1 MCIRDSHYLYDA
13 GSTSRKDTGTWQVIP
28 FLKYQG
34 VDRLEAVFVSHW
46 DEDHVNGLDA
56 VFEWADQSGIPIGG
70 LVLPGEGPDG
80 DEPDKLLESARN
92 HGIPVYRM
100 IAGEELS
107 DGNTSFLCLHPQKN
121 GFYKDRNAS
130 SLVLKLCVKGDGEES
145 AFTALLTGDVE
156 AEGEMRM
163 LEEEREAKNSMEAE
177 HSMEAKNSREHLVGC
192 DILKTAHHGSDTSTT
207 EEFLDAAAPSLAL
220 ISCGKN
226 NSYGHPH
233 KEVLQRFEE
242 RGIPVLITTDCGAVT
257 IRAKN
262 KKIKVQTFLDVD

>member
-1 MCIRDSHYLYDA
+1 
-13 GSTSRKDTGTWQVIP
+13 
-28 FLKYQG
+28 
-34 VDRLEAVFVSHW
+34 
-46 DEDHVNGLDA
+46 
-56 VFEWADQSGIPIGG
+56 
-70 LVLPGEGPDG
+70 
-80 DEPDKLLESARN
+80 
-92 HGIPVYRM
+92 
-100 IAGEELS
+100 
-107 DGNTSFLCLHPQKN
+107 
-121 GFYKDRNAS
+121 
-130 SLVLKLCVKGDGEES
+130 
-145 AFTALLTGDVE
+145 
-156 AEGEMRM
+156 M

>member
-1 MCIRDSHYLYDA
+1 M
-13 GSTSRKDTGTWQVIP
+13 
-28 FLKYQG
+28 
-34 VDRLEAVFVSHW
+34 
-46 DEDHVNGLDA
+46 
-56 VFEWADQSGIPIGG
+56 
-70 LVLPGEGPDG
+70 LPGEGPDG

-262 KKIKVQTFLDVD
+262 KKIRFQTFLDVD

>member
-1 MCIRDSHYLYDA
+1 M
-13 GSTSRKDTGTWQVIP
+13 
-28 FLKYQG
+28 KYQG

-107 DGNTSFLCLHPQKN
+107 DRKTSFLCLYPQKN

-130 SLVLKLCVKGDGEES
+130 SLVLKLRVKGDGEEP

-156 AEGEMRM
+156 AEGEIRM
-163 LEEEREAKNSMEAE
+163 LEEEEAKYSSELLE
-177 HSMEAKNSREHLVGC
+177 GC

-262 KKIKVQTFLDVD
+262 KK

>member
-1 MCIRDSHYLYDA
+1 M
-13 GSTSRKDTGTWQVIP
+13 
-28 FLKYQG
+28 
-34 VDRLEAVFVSHW
+34 
-46 DEDHVNGLDA
+46 
-56 VFEWADQSGIPIGG
+56 
-70 LVLPGEGPDG
+70 
-80 DEPDKLLESARN
+80 
-92 HGIPVYRM
+92 
-100 IAGEELS
+100 
-107 DGNTSFLCLHPQKN
+107 
-121 GFYKDRNAS
+121 
-130 SLVLKLCVKGDGEES
+130 LKLRVKGDGEEP

-156 AEGEMRM
+156 AEGEIRM
-163 LEEEREAKNSMEAE
+163 LEEEEAKY
-177 HSMEAKNSREHLVGC
+177 SRELLEGC

-257 IRAKN
+257 IRSKN